1 MNFSLWNFKEWFE
14 RQGIDLSYM
23 ISDNTA
29 SISML
34 STVDSASEGRLGCA
48 LVQPGEQLTDCTGFH
63 TVLRFGSDRILFPV
77 ASPAEVLD
85 AGAAMIEYYLDW
97 ENSLFDAIT
106 AGRPPEELVQLSQ
119 TVFPFPAA
127 FFLPSGA
134 PFFQTAGWSLPL
146 NAQRIQPLLQ
156 NLSQAHPFFRTLFL
170 ERPHTFLS
178 EVLFSNKSP
187 RGLLTAYEAQKKF
200 QPGDIHIFHT
210 LASSICTALCFR
222 SDALAASHPLTT
234 WFTRSITAPA
244 GSAPAP
250 PSMLAQLGW
259 QPDDCY
265 VIASIYLS
273 DCENPLSALIAA
285 FTDSNHCCAIPPE
298 SLCMLIRLSH
308 NDLTDEIEYLRRH
321 GLADS
326 HRIGLSLP
334 FQGLDR
340 LPQFYQQSLWAVQY
354 AQRKSLYLVS
364 IQELL
369 PQAIRRAC
377 RAIPHAQAMGHPSIR
392 KLAAAGLHD
401 GDHLLE
407 TLSAYLTFGC
417 SASQTADALFI
428 HRNTLR
434 SRLQK
439 IQSIIPIPCN
449 DPVLREQYLL
459 SLLLYTA
466 TES

>member
-14 RQGIDLSYM
+14 CQGIDLSYM

-34 STVDSASEGRLGCA
+34 STADSASEGRLGCA

-77 ASPAEVLD
+77 ASPAEILD
-85 AGAAMIEYYLDW
+85 AGAAMIEYYTGW

-106 AGRPPEELVQLSQ
+106 EGGSPEDLIQLSQ
-119 TVFPFPAA
+119 TAFPFPAA

-134 PFFQTAGWSLPL
+134 PFFQTDDWSLPL
-146 NAQRIQPLLQ
+146 DAQRIHPLLK
-156 NLSQAHPFFRTLFL
+156 NLSQAHPCFRTLFL
-170 ERPHTFLS
+170 EHPHTLLS
-178 EVLFSNKSP
+178 ESLFSNNSP
-187 RGLLTAYEAQKKF
+187 LGLLTSYEGQKKF

-222 SDALAASHPLTT
+222 SDALTAYHPLSS

-244 GSAPAP
+244 DSAPAP
-250 PSMLAQLGW
+250 PSILAQLDW
-259 QPDDCY
+259 QPDDSY
-265 VIASIYLS
+265 VIASIHLS
-273 DCENPLSALIAA
+273 DCSIPLPECITA
-285 FTDSNHCCAIPPE
+285 FTDSNHCCVISPE
-298 SLCMLIRLSH
+298 SLCLLIHLNN
-308 NDLTDEIEYLRRH
+308 NDLTDEIEYLRTH
-321 GLADS
+321 CPVES
-326 HRIGLSLP
+326 YRIGLSLP
-334 FQGLDR
+334 LHELNS
-340 LPQFYQQSLWAVQY
+340 LPQFYQQSLWALQH
-354 AQRKSLYLVS
+354 AQQEKLYLVS

-377 RAIPHAQAMGHPSIR
+377 CAIPHAQALVHPSIR
-392 KLAAAGLHD
+392 KLADADLHS

-439 IQSIIPIPCN
+439 IQSIIPTPCA

-466 TES
+466 SEP